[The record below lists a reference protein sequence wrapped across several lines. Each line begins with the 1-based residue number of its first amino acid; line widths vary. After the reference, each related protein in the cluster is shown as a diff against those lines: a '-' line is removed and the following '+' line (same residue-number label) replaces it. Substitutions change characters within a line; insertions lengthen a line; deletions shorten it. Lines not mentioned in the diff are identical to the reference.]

1 MSTSL
6 VALRPGFFLIDVAL
20 YIKQHKI
27 LAFGD
32 VHIGYEEALNK
43 QGVLVPRFQF
53 LDTMKRIKGIM
64 EQLPGSVDTVVIN
77 GDLKH
82 EFGTIYNQEWKETL
96 EFLDYIAG
104 FCKEI
109 VLVKGNHDTI
119 LGPIARKR
127 NVKLVEYYLTDDK
140 KLFFIH
146 GDKIPTDFPWCETI
160 IMSNEHPAVSLRD
173 GVRVEVYKCFL
184 KGTWKGKELIVLP
197 SFNVVTE
204 GTDVIKEK
212 LLSPYLHQNL
222 DNFEVFV
229 VADTVYKFGTVRD
242 VKKVGW

>member
-1 MSTSL
+1 M
-6 VALRPGFFLIDVAL
+6 AAYIQIKQGFFLDDVAL
-20 YIKQHKI
+20 YIEPYKI

-53 LDTMKRIKGIM
+53 EETMKRIKRIM
-64 EQLPGSVDTVVIN
+64 ENIPGEIETVVIN

-82 EFGTIYNQEWKETL
+82 EFGTISNQEWKEAL
-96 EFLDYIAG
+96 EFLDYIGG

-127 NVKLVEYYLTDDK
+127 NVKLMEHYLTEDK
-140 KLFFIH
+140 KLLFIH
-146 GDKIPTDFPWCETI
+146 GDKIPSDFPWCETI
-160 IMSNEHPAVSLRD
+160 VMSNEHPAVSLRE
-173 GVRVEVYKCFL
+173 GVRVETYKCFL

-229 VADTVYKFGTVRD
+229 VDDTVYRFGTL
-242 VKKVGW
+242 KQIKELGK